1 MKTRFLRILFVG
13 FTLFIAAQPPL
24 RAAEIESQELSLG
37 QEAAS
42 VFSQDDEAEGY
53 MATLPSLTHAL
64 EINLFGPVVLTL
76 DTLAEFTLEKV
87 TADEETAN
95 AVNVECEPALEWGIQ
110 DALSAIVGMPLN
122 FANTKSGESNTD
134 RENMFDL
141 AAKAELDYSTME
153 EDFEGISAWRQFKDG
168 LTLTGI
174 FWQQLYGKEGDEKAE
189 DLDTAIGLEAEYA
202 YFDDI
207 RTWMFNPSLVVMKHL
222 NSNADESLEIEGKA
236 DLVKD
241 LNRFLTLG
249 AELGLNAVKEDADT
263 DMESELFAGGRV
275 IFSGIENLDISP
287 GFEYT
292 RSISDSDA
300 DPAYAVKLVMKY
312 TIF

>member
-1 MKTRFLRILFVG
+1 MKTRFLTMLCVG
-13 FTLFIAAQPPL
+13 FTLFIAAQSQL
-24 RAAEIESQELSLG
+24 WAAAIESQELSLG
-37 QEAAS
+37 LEATS
-42 VFSQDDEAEGY
+42 VFSQDEEAEGY

-64 EINLFGPVVLTL
+64 EINLFDPVVLTM
-76 DTLAEFTLEKV
+76 DSLAEFTLEKV

-95 AVNVECEPALEWGIQ
+95 AVNVEFEPAFEWTIQ
-110 DALSAIVGMPLN
+110 DALSAMVGMPLN
-122 FANTKSGESNTD
+122 FVNTKSGEKNAD

-202 YFDDI
+202 YFDDKLA
-207 RTWMFNPSLVVMKHL
+207 WMLNPSLVVMKHL
-222 NSNADESLEIEGKA
+222 NSSADESLEIEGVVE
-236 DLVKD
+236 LVKD
-241 LNRFLTLG
+241 LNRFFTLG
-249 AELGLNAVKEDADT
+249 AELGLNAVKEDADA
-263 DMESELFAGGRV
+263 DMESELLTGGKV
-275 IFSGIENLDISP
+275 MFSGIENLDIST
-287 GFEYT
+287 GFGYS

-300 DPAYAVKLVMKY
+300 DPAYAVKLVMEY